1 MPLLA
6 CKQCCCCS
14 VKALLASKQWHTVWT
29 NWPFAAGRLRH
40 FEIAGTVSDKNP
52 SIPVTDTITPD
63 DQSAVA
69 DAVCRAEDSGTPVY
83 PTGGR
88 TNLRYGVWP
97 VQLGVELS
105 LARLNRIIDHQAR
118 DLTVTVEAGV
128 TMDQLGEHLGAHRQR
143 LPVDVPS
150 AKRATVG
157 GVVATCP
164 AGARQ
169 FQSGSIRDYVIGLSA
184 VDGLGKPF
192 SAGGRVVK
200 NAAGYDLCRLL
211 TGSLGTLG
219 VITQVTL
226 KVRPMPETSAM
237 VACEVADLD
246 VAEKLLSQLV
256 DTKALPAAIELLVGP
271 AWESGFAPSGTSA
284 SAVGRLL
291 VAFEGDR
298 ADVDWMV
305 GWLVDDWRASGG
317 SASEVIEEE
326 HVDVQWERLTEF
338 AGESFAESRPAVVAR
353 IHVLPGSVTG
363 CVQRLLEID
372 PECSVQAH
380 AGDGIVVVRFSLP
393 PEHLGDP
400 IAKEVRPYLEGSGGT
415 MAVVSCPEQCGWDR
429 EMIWGPPSAA
439 MKVMR
444 PIKNQFDPKGI
455 LNRDRY
461 VF

>member
-1 MPLLA
+1 
-6 CKQCCCCS
+6 
-14 VKALLASKQWHTVWT
+14 
-29 NWPFAAGRLRH
+29 
-40 FEIAGTVSDKNP
+40 VSDKQP
-52 SIPVTDTITPD
+52 SIPLTDTVTPD

-69 DAVCRAEDSGTPVY
+69 DAICRAEASGAPVY

-88 TNLRYGVWP
+88 TSLGYGVWP
-97 VQLGVELS
+97 IEPGVELS
-105 LARLNRIIDHQAR
+105 LTRLNRIIDHQAR

-128 TMDQLGEHLGAHRQR
+128 TMAQLRKHLATHRQR

-150 AKRATVG
+150 MDRATVG
-157 GVVATCP
+157 GVVAICP
-164 AGARQ
+164 AGPRQ

-184 VDGLGKPF
+184 VDGLGRPF
-192 SAGGRVVK
+192 SGGGRVVK

-226 KVRPMPETSAM
+226 TVKPMPETSAM
-237 VACEVADLD
+237 VACEVADLG
-246 VAEKLLSQLV
+246 VAEELLSQLV
-256 DTKALPAAIELLVGP
+256 HTPTLPAAVELLVGP
-271 AWESGFAPSGTSA
+271 AWEKDFATSPMSA
-284 SAVGRLL
+284 SAIGRLL

-305 GWLVDDWRASGG
+305 GRLVDDWRASGG
-317 SASEVIEEE
+317 SKSEVIEKKR
-326 HVDVQWERLTEF
+326 VGIQWKRLTEF
-338 AGESFAESRPAVVAR
+338 AGESFVDSASAVVVQIR
-353 IHVLPGSVTG
+353 VLPGSLTD
-363 CVQRLLEID
+363 CVRLLLEID

-380 AGDGIVVVRFSLP
+380 AGDGIVVARFSLP
-393 PEHLGDP
+393 PEQLADP
-400 IAKEVRPYLEGSGGT
+400 LAKQVRPYLVGAGGT
-415 MAVVSCPEQCGWDR
+415 MVVLSCPGQCGWDR

-444 PIKNQFDPKGI
+444 AIRNQFDPKGI